1 MFKKNCCLFGTR
13 TRNMAM
19 NSGDRTADDTAV
31 AEECKIVA
39 SGGTR
44 DELDWGIPGR
54 QRPPNRDGAGGFLKD
69 VGGLMRS
76 LVRGDKKNRE
86 TISESFLRWV
96 VFYASHT
103 VLLGIFFCISIYKNI
118 EYIYRRV
125 FLKFLTLAY
134 YPSKTPQLIRDD
146 VNKLAKLPKR
156 VSCILDLKDDDDE
169 NGGVDGLI
177 SDISEL
183 TAWSI
188 LAGVPV
194 LSIYEYSGIVQ
205 HHLPELCRY
214 IVKNLSVYF
223 GTESVPVFSIRIPHS
238 NTVIYSNNLHQS
250 PTFEVPRSI
259 DLEISLLSKI
269 DGKPTIIELTKSM
282 CELAANNELSIK
294 DITIDL
300 IDEEL
305 IELVGVEPDLLIS
318 FGPSL
323 DLQDYPPWHIRLS
336 EIYWEAD
343 NQDVNYSVFIRA
355 LQKYSNCKV
364 NVGK

>member
-1 MFKKNCCLFGTR
+1 MTVEEDATITR
-13 TRNMAM
+13 S
-19 NSGDRTADDTAV
+19 SGTADTGKKSNNRAV
-31 AEECKIVA
+31 F
-39 SGGTR
+39 T
-44 DELDWGIPGR
+44 ELDAETIPDQRQPNRQGR
-54 QRPPNRDGAGGFLKD
+54 QGILKD
-69 VGGLMRS
+69 VGS
-76 LVRGDKKNRE
+76 LAQTMVHCDEKTRG
-86 TISESFLRWV
+86 TIAESFLNWV
-96 VFYASHT
+96 VFYAGRT
-103 VLLGIFFCISIYKNI
+103 LLLGIFFWISIYKNV
-118 EYIYRRV
+118 EYMYRRV
-125 FLKFLTLAY
+125 YLKFLTLTY
-134 YPSKTPQLIRDD
+134 YPNKTPQLIRED
-146 VNKLAKLPKR
+146 VNKLTKLPKR

-194 LSIYEYSGIVQ
+194 LSIYEYTGIVQ
-205 HHLPELCRY
+205 HHLPQLCRY
-214 IVKNLSVYF
+214 IVKNLSQYF

-238 NTVIYSNNLHQS
+238 NTVIYSNNLDPSTQ
-250 PTFEVPRSI
+250 FEVPKVI
-259 DLEISLLSKI
+259 DLEISLLSRI
-269 DGKPTIIELTKSM
+269 DGKPTILELTKSM
-282 CELAANNELSIK
+282 CELAVNKELSIK
-294 DITIDL
+294 DITISL

-336 EIYWEAD
+336 EIYWEPD

>member
-1 MFKKNCCLFGTR
+1 MTTDR
-13 TRNMAM
+13 AQTTAERNMAVDKDK
-19 NSGDRTADDTAV
+19 NGSSGPLETDLGQEQR
-31 AEECKIVA
+31 
-39 SGGTR
+39 
-44 DELDWGIPGR
+44 GR
-54 QRPPNRDGAGGFLKD
+54 QRPPNWDGTHSFIKD
-69 VGGLMRS
+69 LSGLTRS
-76 LVRGDKKNRE
+76 LVHGDEKCRD
-86 TISESFLRWV
+86 TVSGSFLNLLT
-96 VFYASHT
+96 FYSSHT
-103 VLLGIFFCISIYKNI
+103 VLLVIFFCISIYKNI
-118 EYIYRRV
+118 EYIYRRIY
-125 FLKFLTLAY
+125 LKFLTLAY
-134 YPSKTPQLIRDD
+134 YPNKTPQLIRDD
-146 VNKLAKLPKR
+146 VNKLTKLPKR

-169 NGGVDGLI
+169 NGGVEGLI
-177 SDISEL
+177 NDISEL

-188 LAGVPV
+188 LAGIPV
-194 LSIYEYSGIVQ
+194 LSIYEYTGIVQ

-238 NTVIYSNNLHQS
+238 NTVIYSNNLQQS
-250 PTFEVPRSI
+250 PTFEVPASI

-282 CELAANNELSIK
+282 CELAVNKELSIK

-305 IELVGVEPDLLIS
+305 IELVGVEPDLLIC

-336 EIYWEAD
+336 EIFWEID
-343 NQDVNYSVFIRA
+343 NQDVNYSIFIRA